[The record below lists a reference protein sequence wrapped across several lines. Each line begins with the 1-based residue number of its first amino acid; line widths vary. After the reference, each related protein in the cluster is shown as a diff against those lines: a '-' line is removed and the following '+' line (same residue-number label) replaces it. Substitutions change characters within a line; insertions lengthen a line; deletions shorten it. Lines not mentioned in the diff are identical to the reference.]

1 MKTLNVLRT
10 FYIVKMKFKNLTKE
24 LDLVFGPFSEEEKKR
39 ILLAAERD
47 FELSS
52 KVSTNH
58 SSDLIISLFNTVFL
72 KKSRV
77 VSKKVMSKYAE
88 ILKHFSIE
96 EIETAMRNAKEDSFH
111 KETSHKYC
119 TIEYFSR
126 IEQIDKWVNVKKE
139 QEQKVYPK
147 FNVRENG

>member
-1 MKTLNVLRT
+1 
-10 FYIVKMKFKNLTKE
+10 
-24 LDLVFGPFSEEEKKR
+24 
-39 ILLAAERD
+39 
-47 FELSS
+47 
-52 KVSTNH
+52 
-58 SSDLIISLFNTVFL
+58 
-72 KKSRV
+72 V

-96 EIETAMRNAKEDSFH
+96 EIEIAMRNAKEDSFH